1 MSEQN
6 FTISP
11 KGVTKRTSETK
22 LKIVSLYAKLSKIL
36 RVAPLKSYKVKHRNA
51 VRMTEPVCGVYVAE
65 QLNGAEEAAVANFR
79 TE

>member
-11 KGVTKRTSETK
+11 KGV
-22 LKIVSLYAKLSKIL
+22 SKIL

-65 QLNGAEEAAVANFR
+65 QLNGAEEAAESCDTRLNYKKAGV
-79 TE
+79 